1 MFTVVVI
8 MSNLQVCTRCVLSN
22 SFPRL
27 TFDNQG
33 VCSICREYDE
43 WTSGWKSKLPEQ
55 RKILDKICA
64 KAKSKRKEFDALIP
78 YSGGKDSSFVLY
90 VAKKEL
96 GLNCLAYTFNT
107 GYLSEHA
114 ENNIEKTCRKLE
126 VEHIYYRF
134 NTDLMNRLFA
144 LFVRKTGY
152 PCSAC
157 MRAIGMGIYK
167 LADLYDIPLVIQGT
181 SSRTELPLSR
191 EMAEHGSLSHVRG
204 VLKGEPIAAECKRM
218 LCDMSIRR
226 KVGLM
231 LFRLSGR
238 KHLITYAWFNLAEHI
253 NWNYDIILDTI
264 QRELEWTAPEETEHM
279 DCIIHPIQKYIQIR
293 RFPDLDL
300 DRLRFA
306 RLIMAGQM
314 TREEALRRLE
324 KPAEQC
330 PESVL
335 NLFLKNIEMSKDE
348 FDKHIDLGPRHLQY
362 DSPTIMEKLIKI
374 VFPRRRGARY

>member
-1 MFTVVVI
+1 
-8 MSNLQVCTRCVLSN
+8 
-22 SFPRL
+22 
-27 TFDNQG
+27 
-33 VCSICREYDE
+33 
-43 WTSGWKSKLPEQ
+43 
-55 RKILDKICA
+55 LDKICA
-64 KAKSKRKEFDALIP
+64 KAKSRHEEFDALIP

-96 GLNCLAYTFNT
+96 GLNCLAYTLDT

-114 ENNIEKTCRKLE
+114 KSNIDKACRKLG

-152 PCSAC
+152 PCTAC
-157 MRAIGMGIYK
+157 MRAIAMGIIK
-167 LADLYDIPLVIQGT
+167 LADLYDVPLIITGT
-181 SSRTELPLSR
+181 SLKTELPLSR
-191 EMAEHGSLSHVRG
+191 EMAEHGYLSHIRS
-204 VLKGEPIAAECKRM
+204 VLKDEPIAAECKRLLYDSSM
-218 LCDMSIRR
+218 RR
-226 KVGLM
+226 KFGYM
-231 LFRLSGR
+231 LFILSGR
-238 KHLITYAWFNLAEHI
+238 KRLITYAWFNLADYI
-253 NWNYDIILDTI
+253 DWNYNAILDTI
-264 QRELEWTAPEETEHM
+264 QKELNWTAPEEDEHM

-314 TREEALRRLE
+314 TREEALQKIE

-335 NLFLKNIEMSKDE
+335 NLFLKNIKMSKEE
-348 FDKHIDLGPRHLQY
+348 FDNYIDMGPRHLQY
-362 DSPTIMEKLIKI
+362 DSPTIMEKLIRR
-374 VFPRRRGARY
+374 VFPRRRAARY

>member
-1 MFTVVVI
+1 LYTVVVI
-8 MSNLQVCTRCVLSN
+8 MSNLQVCTHCVLSN

-33 VCSICREYDE
+33 VCSICREYDKWMSE
-43 WTSGWKSKLPEQ
+43 WKSNLPEQ

-96 GLNCLAYTFNT
+96 GLTCLAYTLDT
-107 GYLSEHA
+107 GYLSEQA
-114 ENNIEKTCRKLE
+114 KNNIEKTCRKLK
-126 VEHIYYRF
+126 VEQIYYRI
-134 NTDLMNRLFA
+134 NADLMNRLFA

-157 MRAIGMGIYK
+157 MRAIGMGVYK
-167 LADLYDIPLVIQGT
+167 LADLYDIPLVIGGT

-204 VLKGEPIAAECKRM
+204 VLKGEPIAAESRRM
-218 LCDMSIRR
+218 LCDMSMRR
-226 KVGLM
+226 KIGMM

-238 KHLITYAWFNLAEHI
+238 KRLITHAWFSLPDYMD
-253 NWNYDIILDTI
+253 WNYNIILETI
-264 QRELEWTAPEETEHM
+264 QRELEWASPEETEHM

-293 RFPDLDL
+293 RFPELDL

-314 TREEALRRLE
+314 TREDALRRLE
-324 KPAEQC
+324 KPTEQC

-335 NLFLKNIEMSKDE
+335 NLFLKNIKMSKNE
-348 FDKHIDLGPRHLQY
+348 FDKYIDLGPRHLQY
-362 DSPTIMEKLIKI
+362 DSPTMMEKIIRI
-374 VFPRRRGARY
+374 VFPRRRAARY

>member
-1 MFTVVVI
+1 M
-8 MSNLQVCTRCVLSN
+8 
-22 SFPRL
+22 
-27 TFDNQG
+27 
-33 VCSICREYDE
+33 
-43 WTSGWKSKLPEQ
+43 SGWKSNLPEQ

-96 GLNCLAYTFNT
+96 GLNCLAYTLDT

-114 ENNIEKTCRKLE
+114 KNNIEKTCRKLE
-126 VEHIYYRF
+126 VEQIYYRI
-134 NTDLMNRLFA
+134 NADLMNRLFA

-157 MRAIGMGIYK
+157 MRAIGMGVYK

-218 LCDMSIRR
+218 LCDMSMRR
-226 KVGLM
+226 KIGMM

-238 KHLITYAWFNLAEHI
+238 KRLITHAWFNLADYMD
-253 NWNYDIILDTI
+253 WNYNIILETI
-264 QRELEWTAPEETEHM
+264 QRELEWAAPEETEHM

-314 TREEALRRLE
+314 TREDALRRLE

-335 NLFLKNIEMSKDE
+335 NLFLKNIKMSKNE
-348 FDKHIDLGPRHLQY
+348 FDKYIDLGPRHLQY
-362 DSPTIMEKLIKI
+362 DSPTMMEKLIRI
-374 VFPRRRGARY
+374 VFPRRRAARY